1 MKLFA
6 DPKIK
11 TLFLRIALCAMIFP
25 AISILC
31 IALCPAYQTIF
42 LFIPAICMAGMVIV
56 LCNQYFQQREQ
67 LFENAATQIREY
79 LLGSQQGHIECN
91 EEGAI
96 YRLFH
101 EVNSLITIL
110 NAHANSERKA
120 KEFLRNTISDIS
132 HQLKTPVA
140 ALEVYYGILQQESAD
155 PATVQHFAAL
165 SEQELERIENLIQNI
180 LKISKLDAGIIT
192 LTQQP
197 EDLSALL
204 THIQQHYAFRAE
216 QEGKKIIL
224 EGETG
229 ITLYCDR
236 TWLTEA
242 IGNLIKNAL
251 DHTKAGDRIDIQW
264 KQTASLIQI
273 IIQDTGSG
281 IHPEDQYHIFKRFY
295 RSRFSK
301 NTPGLG
307 LGLPLAK
314 AIIEANKG
322 TIEADSRLGH
332 GATFTVNFLIPT
344 KL

>member
-11 TLFLRIALCAMIFP
+11 ALFLRIALCTMIFP
-25 AISILC
+25 AVSILC
-31 IALCPAYQTIF
+31 IALYPEHLVVF
-42 LFIPAICMAGMVIV
+42 LFSSSICMTGTVIL
-56 LCNQYFQQREQ
+56 LCRKYFQQREQ
-67 LFENAATQIREY
+67 LLENAAAQIGDY
-79 LLGSQQGHIECN
+79 LLGDQKGRIECN

-101 EVNSLITIL
+101 EVNSLIAIL
-110 NAHANSERKA
+110 NAHTDSERKA

-140 ALEVYYGILQQESAD
+140 ALEVYYGILQQEAAD
-155 PATVQHFAAL
+155 PATVQRFAAL
-165 SEQELERIENLIQNI
+165 SEQELERIENLIQNL
-180 LKISKLDAGIIT
+180 LKITKLDAGIVV

-197 EDLSALL
+197 ENLADLLA
-204 THIQQHYAFRAE
+204 HIRQHYAFRAE
-216 QEGKKIIL
+216 QEGKHIIL
-224 EGETG
+224 QGEPN
-229 ITLYCDR
+229 ITLCCDR

-251 DHTKAGDRIDIQW
+251 DHTKMGDYIYIYW
-264 KQTASLIQI
+264 KRTASLIQI

-301 NTPGLG
+301 DVPGLG

-314 AIIEANKG
+314 AIIEAHKG
-322 TIEADSRLGH
+322 TIEADSRSGC
-332 GATFTVNFLIPT
+332 GATFTINFLIPT